1 MHPAVSV
8 EGGEARPAAHL
19 QPELG
24 CVVRWILLGP
34 PPRTHVDASRARAS
48 PLSLSLFCVTPC
60 GRWPCFVRWFWSD
73 DVFAR
78 RLRCGWVLT
87 YPATRAEPAAVPHAR
102 RLMAAAPLSGPDMS
116 AGMWRETVVCVV
128 SI

>member
-48 PLSLSLFCVTPC
+48 PLSLSLSSVLRRVVGGLALFSGSGLTMCLLG
-60 GRWPCFVRWFWSD
+60 GR
-73 DVFAR
+73 
-78 RLRCGWVLT
+78 
-87 YPATRAEPAAVPHAR
+87 AA
-102 RLMAAAPLSGPDMS
+102 G
-116 AGMWRETVVCVV
+116 GF
-128 SI
+128 